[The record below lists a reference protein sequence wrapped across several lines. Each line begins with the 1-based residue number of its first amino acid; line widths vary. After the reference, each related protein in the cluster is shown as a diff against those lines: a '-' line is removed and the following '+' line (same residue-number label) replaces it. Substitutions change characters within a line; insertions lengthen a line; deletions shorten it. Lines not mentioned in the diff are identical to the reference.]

1 MVGRGYRRRRP
12 VLRGLAGCLLGFV
25 YIRAAIALRETP
37 SVLLRLIDV
46 AKLGL
51 YVRPMAKY
59 SKGDMVV
66 SVKDIGGV
74 MRGFVPKGTE
84 GVVVEAPWFGDP
96 TVLFTITGALGG
108 KKQVRINVSTTEIR

>member
-1 MVGRGYRRRRP
+1 MVILGQCYRRRP
-12 VLRGLAGCLLGFV
+12 PAFADDCLGSV
-25 YIRAAIALRETP
+25 CARANLEIAT
-37 SVLLRLIDV
+37 LRLV
-46 AKLGL
+46 EVVKLGL
-51 YVRPMAKY
+51 YVRLMAKY

-74 MRGFVPKGTE
+74 MRDFVPKGTE